1 MTDRHSRID
10 LPAAALLVLLC
21 AVWGLQQVVIKGTNA
36 EIPPALQAGLRSAGA
51 ALLLLLWSRARGIKL
66 FDRDGTL
73 TQGLL
78 AGALFG
84 VEFAVLYR
92 ALALASASHIVLFLY
107 AAPFFVALGAHLFV
121 PSERLRL
128 AQWAG
133 LGCAFAGLAFG
144 FGDALAVPAAHEAA
158 GVVLALL
165 AAFLWG
171 ATTVLIK
178 AGRLGRVV
186 PEKTLFYQLAVSA
199 LILPPI
205 SLWLGEPWPHSI
217 DLGALASMGFQT
229 ICVAFL
235 SYLAWFWLIRHYPAA
250 QASSF
255 TFLTPLF
262 GVLAGGVLLG
272 ERLSPSLALA
282 LALVAIGIY
291 LVNRREAGRP
301 AA

>member
-1 MTDRHSRID
+1 VTDTHSRID
-10 LPAAALLVLLC
+10 PPAAALLVLLC
-21 AVWGLQQVVIKGTNA
+21 AVWGVQQVMIKTTNA
-36 EIPPALQAGLRSAGA
+36 EIPPALQAGLRSGGA
-51 ALLLLLWSRARGIKL
+51 ALLLFLWSRARGIPL

-73 TQGLL
+73 GQGML

-84 VEFAVLYR
+84 IEFAVLYR

-107 AAPFFVALGAHLFV
+107 AAPFFVALGAHVFV
-121 PSERLRL
+121 PSENLRLR
-128 AQWAG
+128 QWAG
-133 LGCAFAGLAFG
+133 LACAFAGLAIG
-144 FGDALAVPAAHEAA
+144 FSDALAVPTGHEAA
-158 GVVLALL
+158 GTGLALL

-178 AGRLGRVV
+178 AGRLGHVV

-205 SLWLGEPWPHSI
+205 SLWLGESWPRSVSPAA
-217 DLGALASMGFQT
+217 LGSMGFQT
-229 ICVAFL
+229 VCVAFL
-235 SYLAWFWLIRHYPAA
+235 SYLAWFWLVRHYPAA
-250 QASSF
+250 RVSSF

-291 LVNRREAGRP
+291 LVNRRQ